1 MNRLP
6 LPTPILPERIPEIR
20 DSPDGG
26 TIHQDLDPADQP
38 DGALQLHRCRA
49 PVTATKAVS

>member
-6 LPTPILPERIPEIR
+6 LPTSSCRSVFRKSETPLTA
-20 DSPDGG
+20 GAV
-26 TIHQDLDPADQP
+26 HQDLDPADQP
-38 DGALQLHRCRA
+38 DGALQFHRSRA